1 MLTLFHAPRS
11 RSTRFL
17 WLLEE
22 LGAPYEIVR
31 VDIKRG
37 DGSGARDSR
46 NPHPHGQVPALLDD
60 GILVTESAAIALY
73 LTDSHPQAG
82 LGPTIGDRLRGPYLS
97 WLAYYAGVLEPTVTN
112 HWKGRT
118 ATDAADKAAYEALD
132 ERLRTTLEQQGPW
145 LLGERFS
152 AADILFLSL
161 LQFARQ
167 MLPAHGVYD
176 DWLARANARPAL
188 ARALAKDDV
197 AASGEGGA

>member
-1 MLTLFHAPRS
+1 MLTLVHSPRS

-22 LGAPYEIVR
+22 LGAPYEILR
-31 VDIKRG
+31 VDIRRNN
-37 DGSGARDSR
+37 GSGARDPR

-60 GILVTESAAIALY
+60 GVLVTESAAIAVY
-73 LTDSHPQAG
+73 LTDKFPDAG
-82 LGPTIGDRLRGPYLS
+82 LGPTASDPLRGPYLS
-97 WLAYYAGVLEPTVTN
+97 WLAYYAGVLEPVVTN

-118 ATDAADKAAYEALD
+118 ATDDGDRAAYEALD
-132 ERLRTTLEQQGPW
+132 ERLRTTLERTPW
-145 LLGERFS
+145 LLGDKFS
-152 AADILFLSL
+152 AADILFVSL

-167 MLPAHGVYD
+167 MLPPHAVYD

-197 AASGEGGA
+197 PAAAS

>member
-22 LGAPYEIVR
+22 LGASYEIR
-31 VDIKRG
+31 QVDIFRSVSN
-37 DGSGARDSR
+37 SGARDPA

-60 GILVTESAAIALY
+60 GVLITESAAIALY
-73 LTDSHPQAG
+73 LTDKFPAAG
-82 LGPTIGDRLRGPYLS
+82 IGPAIGDAKRGPYLS
-97 WLAYYAGVLEPTVTN
+97 WLAYYAGVLEPCVVN
-112 HWKGRT
+112 LWKQRQ
-118 ATDAADKAAYEALD
+118 DDEDKKTYQALD
-132 ERLRTTLEQQGPW
+132 DRLRTTLESSPW
-145 LLGERFS
+145 LLGDTFS
-152 AADILFLSL
+152 AADILFISL

-167 MLPAHGVYD
+167 MLPPHAVYD

-197 AASGEGGA
+197 QEVA